1 MLAQGRGREDV
12 LFWQGNRIPGIHSLL
27 PGHSREIQAII
38 RGKKVWGLDLR
49 TAVSWCQV
57 GLWSEGQFG
66 LRALLQWKKKKIK
79 KREIFFC
86 LVQFLMMLLGTILTL
101 VQVPLAFS
109 HGWEQLG
116 ERNPSAL

>member
-66 LRALLQWKKKKIK
+66 LRALLQWKKNKNFKKG
-79 KREIFFC
+79 RFF
-86 LVQFLMMLLGTILTL
+86 LSGAVSDDAPGNYIDTGASASGFFSWMGT
-101 VQVPLAFS
+101 A
-109 HGWEQLG
+109 G
-116 ERNPSAL
+116 